1 MRDQRYQ
8 SVAARIDRNEKV
20 VDRIRLVFV
29 EGKDSIAVSRELA
42 GLDNALFELL
52 QGAYTVERQEPIRSQ
67 ST

>member
-29 EGKDSIAVSRELA
+29 DGKDSMAVSRELA

-52 QGAYTVERQEPIRSQ
+52 QGPYTVGRQEPIHSQ
-67 ST
+67 PT